1 MQRYFIEE
9 SLTGVTNLT
18 VADEIYH
25 HMIRVMRMKEGERC
39 WFVDANHELFEV
51 SVKEIAEKSVTV
63 TIDEKLEQN
72 VEMPLDVAIAVGLPK
87 GDKLDLI
94 VQKSTELGVNAIIPM
109 TIVRNVVKWKQD
121 KMQKKV
127 SRLQKIAKEAAEQ
140 SHRLQIPEVT
150 TVMSV
155 KEIIALSKNYD
166 ATIVAY
172 EEEAKDG
179 EASAFAKTLNSL
191 NPGQSILM
199 IFGSEGGLTPEE
211 VEQMSS
217 AGIIPCGLGPRIMRA
232 ETAPLYALAAIS
244 YHFELQK

>member
-9 SLTGVTNLT
+9 ALTLGTEIEVT
-18 VADEIYH
+18 DDIYH
-25 HMIRVMRMKEGERC
+25 HMIRVMRMKEGEKC
-39 WFVDANHELFEV
+39 WFVDTNHELFQI
-51 SVKEIAEKSVTV
+51 SVKKIKEKLVIVS
-63 TIDEKLEQN
+63 IDEQVAQN
-72 VEMPLDVAIAVGLPK
+72 VEMPINVAIACGLPK

-94 VQKSTELGVNAIIPM
+94 VQKSTELGVNKIIPM

-121 KMQKKV
+121 KMVKKV

-150 TVMSV
+150 SVMSI
-155 KEIIALSKNYD
+155 KEIIALSKDYD

-172 EEEAKDG
+172 EEEAKVG
-179 EASAFAKTLNSL
+179 EASAFAKTLASL
-191 NPGQSILM
+191 SPGQSILM

-211 VEQMSS
+211 VEQMTQ
-217 AGIIPCGLGPRIMRA
+217 AGIIACGLGPRILRT